1 MGDKAFSP
9 NPIDIKAGN
18 TVTWTNND
26 NETHTVTSGSGAN
39 DTNLGNQFDSGLF
52 EPKQPFTQTF
62 KSPGEFSYF
71 CQIHPAMVGKI
82 SVK

>member
-9 NPIDIKAGN
+9 NPIDIKTGN

-39 DTNLGNQFDSGLF
+39 DTNLGKQFDSGLF
-52 EPKQPFTQTF
+52 EPKQTFTQTF